1 MVKPRAGWLCL
12 LVSTAPTGCGP
23 AAPPAAAP
31 SGHAPAPVTP
41 ARPAL
46 AFDDGG
52 VCPAGPRSAVDACL
66 AEHAFCARDVTPL
79 APALPDLV
87 VVVTHGAVD
96 CAGYYLL
103 AAAGGQWKPLREV
116 HRYAHHDPVYDRLR
130 VVSMRDETVA
140 GHRVTRLAFAI
151 ELVPSETDGS
161 PGASPSGPEP
171 EHRALSCTWPAAGFP
186 SCE

>member
-12 LVSTAPTGCGP
+12 LVSTAAPGCGP
-23 AAPPAAAP
+23 TAPPAVSP
-31 SGHAPAPVTP
+31 SEHAPAP
-41 ARPAL
+41 AKPAL
-46 AFDDGG
+46 ALLDGFA
-52 VCPAGPRSAVDACL
+52 CPAGPRSAVDACL

-79 APALPDLV
+79 EPALPDLV

-103 AAAGGQWKPLREV
+103 AATGGQWAALQEV
-116 HRYAHHDPVYDRLR
+116 HHYTHHDPLYDALR

-140 GHRVTRLAFAI
+140 GHRVTRLAYTI

-161 PGASPSGPEP
+161 AGAPEP

-186 SCE
+186 RCE

>member
-12 LVSTAPTGCGP
+12 LVSTAATGCGQT
-23 AAPPAAAP
+23 APPAVSP
-31 SGHAPAPVTP
+31 PEHAPAA

-46 AFDDGG
+46 ALDDGS

-79 APALPDLV
+79 DPALPDLV

-103 AAAGGQWKPLREV
+103 AAAGGQWAALQEV
-116 HRYAHHDPVYDRLR
+116 HRYTHHDPRYDAMA

-140 GHRVTRLAFAI
+140 GHRVTRLAYTI
-151 ELVPSETDGS
+151 ELVPSEADGS
-161 PGASPSGPEP
+161 DRAPQP

-186 SCE
+186 RCESQ